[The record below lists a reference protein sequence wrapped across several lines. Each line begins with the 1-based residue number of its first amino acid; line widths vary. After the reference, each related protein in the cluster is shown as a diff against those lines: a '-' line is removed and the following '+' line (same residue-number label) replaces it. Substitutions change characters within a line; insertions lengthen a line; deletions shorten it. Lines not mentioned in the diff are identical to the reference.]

1 MKKIGG
7 LIILALGYTNYYIL
21 FVVCFEMVKGLLRGI
36 VLGSL
41 VGAYMGVV
49 GGNFLGHYLNYREAL
64 DVASNP
70 RNSSE
75 LRKLA
80 EQYGKEQSGLLR
92 DVANFNPLH
101 SLNSVPK
108 PYELVYR
115 SRED

>member
-1 MKKIGG
+1 
-7 LIILALGYTNYYIL
+7 
-21 FVVCFEMVKGLLRGI
+21 MVKRLLGGI
-36 VLGSL
+36 VLWSL
-41 VGAYMGVV
+41 AGAYIGLA
-49 GGNFLGHYLNYREAL
+49 GGNFWGHYLNYSEAL
-64 DVASNP
+64 GVANNP

-75 LRKLA
+75 IREAA
-80 EQYGKEQSGLLR
+80 EEYAKEQSDLLR

>member
-64 DVASNP
+64 GVANNP

-75 LRKLA
+75 IREAA
-80 EQYGKEQSGLLR
+80 EEYAKEQSDLLR
-92 DVANFNPLH
+92 DVANFSPLH
-101 SLNSVPK
+101 SFLAVPK